1 MPGPI
6 VVNALVLVPESAIT
20 LSVARSS
27 GPGGQNVNKVSSKVD
42 LRVDLAAVTGL
53 DQKARERMML
63 LAAPRLDA
71 AGLLQVVSQ
80 KTRDQQRNIADA
92 CEKVRVMI
100 DKALIPPVP
109 RKKTKPSR
117 GAVRARLSDKRHV
130 GERKKSRGT
139 KPEGE

>member
-6 VVNALVLVPESAIT
+6 VVNPQVLVPESAIA

-42 LRVDLAAVTGL
+42 LRVDLAAVTHL
-53 DQKARERMML
+53 DAKTRERL
-63 LAAPRLDA
+63 LALAAPRLDA

-92 CEKVRVMI
+92 CEKVRALI
-100 DKALIPPVP
+100 AEALIPPIP

-130 GERKKSRGT
+130 GERKKSRGS